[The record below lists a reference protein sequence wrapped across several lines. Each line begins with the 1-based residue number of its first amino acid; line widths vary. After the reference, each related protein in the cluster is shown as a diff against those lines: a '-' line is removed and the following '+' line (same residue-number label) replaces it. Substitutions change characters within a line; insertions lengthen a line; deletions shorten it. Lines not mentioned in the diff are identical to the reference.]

1 MSSYRSRP
9 RIQNIV
15 STINLDCKLDLKTI
29 AMQAPNTEYNPKR
42 FVAVIMRIKKPRTT
56 ALLFNSGKI
65 VCTGAKGE
73 DESRIAA
80 RKFARI
86 IQKLGFPVKF
96 TNFKIQNMVGSC
108 NLHF

>member
-42 FVAVIMRIKKPRTT
+42 FVAVIMRIKKTSNNRT
-56 ALLFNSGKI
+56 FI
-65 VCTGAKGE
+65 
-73 DESRIAA
+73 
-80 RKFARI
+80 
-86 IQKLGFPVKF
+86 
-96 TNFKIQNMVGSC
+96 
-108 NLHF
+108 